1 MVALQAFVP
10 LTFGDGMPDSHT
22 TSSRTPHHHAALVI
36 VGTGMAGVGLA
47 RALRRQGDTRTI
59 TLVSADSGDD
69 YSKPLLSTGFAKRLS
84 PDKLAQRSAE
94 ALADELN
101 AQIVTHT
108 HVTQLDVDNHVLQ
121 LSSGATLG
129 YDELVLATGAAPHT
143 PFRIPSELAER
154 CFTVN
159 DLDDYR
165 RLHGALNQPTRV
177 AIIGAGLVGCEF
189 ANDLHAGGHQVTVI
203 APESAPLPRLLP
215 ERLGSALADTF
226 QEAGIRL
233 ALGRTLETL
242 SQDADNALTLQLDNG
257 ERHTVDIILFATG
270 LAPRTQLAEAAGL
283 SVSPSGI
290 QVDRQLRTNQPHIYA
305 LGDAACIDGV
315 NAMYVQ
321 PLQASVKAL
330 AATLG
335 GTPTPVS
342 FGAWPVVVKTPL
354 LPVVAYPPTQPPER
368 WRIEGDGNDFTA
380 LAENKDGH
388 LIGFALTGGCV
399 RRKVE
404 LSRAA
409 PGLLG

>member
-1 MVALQAFVP
+1 
-10 LTFGDGMPDSHT
+10 
-22 TSSRTPHHHAALVI
+22 
-36 VGTGMAGVGLA
+36 
-47 RALRRQGDTRTI
+47 
-59 TLVSADSGDD
+59 
-69 YSKPLLSTGFAKRLS
+69 
-84 PDKLAQRSAE
+84 
-94 ALADELN
+94 
-101 AQIVTHT
+101 
-108 HVTQLDVDNHVLQ
+108 
-121 LSSGATLG
+121 
-129 YDELVLATGAAPHT
+129 
-143 PFRIPSELAER
+143 
-154 CFTVN
+154 
-159 DLDDYR
+159 
-165 RLHGALNQPTRV
+165 
-177 AIIGAGLVGCEF
+177 
-189 ANDLHAGGHQVTVI
+189 VI

-242 SQDADNALTLQLDNG
+242 SQDADNTLTLQLDNG

-290 QVDRQLRTNQPHIYA
+290 QVDQQLRTNQPHIYA

-335 GTPTPVS
+335 GTPTSVS

>member
-1 MVALQAFVP
+1 M
-10 LTFGDGMPDSHT
+10 
-22 TSSRTPHHHAALVI
+22 
-36 VGTGMAGVGLA
+36 
-47 RALRRQGDTRTI
+47 
-59 TLVSADSGDD
+59 
-69 YSKPLLSTGFAKRLS
+69 
-84 PDKLAQRSAE
+84 
-94 ALADELN
+94 
-101 AQIVTHT
+101 
-108 HVTQLDVDNHVLQ
+108 DNHVLQ

-129 YDELVLATGAAPHT
+129 YDELVLATGAAPRT

-315 NAMYVQ
+315 NAMCSRCK
-321 PLQASVKAL
+321 QASKPWQLPL
-330 AATLG
+330 AAPQRLLASALG
-335 GTPTPVS
+335 QS
-342 FGAWPVVVKTPL
+342 W
-354 LPVVAYPPTQPPER
+354 
-368 WRIEGDGNDFTA
+368 
-380 LAENKDGH
+380 
-388 LIGFALTGGCV
+388 
-399 RRKVE
+399 
-404 LSRAA
+404 
-409 PGLLG
+409 

>member
-1 MVALQAFVP
+1 M
-10 LTFGDGMPDSHT
+10 
-22 TSSRTPHHHAALVI
+22 
-36 VGTGMAGVGLA
+36 
-47 RALRRQGDTRTI
+47 
-59 TLVSADSGDD
+59 
-69 YSKPLLSTGFAKRLS
+69 
-84 PDKLAQRSAE
+84 
-94 ALADELN
+94 
-101 AQIVTHT
+101 
-108 HVTQLDVDNHVLQ
+108 
-121 LSSGATLG
+121 
-129 YDELVLATGAAPHT
+129 
-143 PFRIPSELAER
+143 
-154 CFTVN
+154 
-159 DLDDYR
+159 
-165 RLHGALNQPTRV
+165 
-177 AIIGAGLVGCEF
+177 
-189 ANDLHAGGHQVTVI
+189 I

-242 SQDADNALTLQLDNG
+242 SQDADNALALQLDNG

-335 GTPTPVS
+335 GTPTSVS

-380 LAENKDGH
+380 LAENKDGR

>member
-1 MVALQAFVP
+1 
-10 LTFGDGMPDSHT
+10 MPDSHT

-108 HVTQLDVDNHVLQ
+108 LVTQLDVDNHVLQ

-129 YDELVLATGAAPHT
+129 YDELVLATGAAPRT

-165 RLHGALNQPTRV
+165 RLHGALNQPTRI

-270 LAPRTQLAEAAGL
+270 LAPRTQLA
-283 SVSPSGI
+283 
-290 QVDRQLRTNQPHIYA
+290 
-305 LGDAACIDGV
+305 
-315 NAMYVQ
+315 
-321 PLQASVKAL
+321 
-330 AATLG
+330 
-335 GTPTPVS
+335 
-342 FGAWPVVVKTPL
+342 
-354 LPVVAYPPTQPPER
+354 
-368 WRIEGDGNDFTA
+368 
-380 LAENKDGH
+380 
-388 LIGFALTGGCV
+388 
-399 RRKVE
+399 
-404 LSRAA
+404 
-409 PGLLG
+409 

>member
-1 MVALQAFVP
+1 M
-10 LTFGDGMPDSHT
+10 
-22 TSSRTPHHHAALVI
+22 
-36 VGTGMAGVGLA
+36 
-47 RALRRQGDTRTI
+47 
-59 TLVSADSGDD
+59 
-69 YSKPLLSTGFAKRLS
+69 
-84 PDKLAQRSAE
+84 
-94 ALADELN
+94 
-101 AQIVTHT
+101 
-108 HVTQLDVDNHVLQ
+108 
-121 LSSGATLG
+121 
-129 YDELVLATGAAPHT
+129 
-143 PFRIPSELAER
+143 
-154 CFTVN
+154 
-159 DLDDYR
+159 
-165 RLHGALNQPTRV
+165 
-177 AIIGAGLVGCEF
+177 
-189 ANDLHAGGHQVTVI
+189 
-203 APESAPLPRLLP
+203 PRLLP

-335 GTPTPVS
+335 GTPTSVS

-380 LAENKDGH
+380 LAENKDGR